1 MPSLLLAGV
10 VLVLVAGAGV
20 GSGSSGGAPTL
31 ARAGASSDYV
41 PGELIVR
48 FRSGV
53 SASERSAALSAQNA
67 RPAGGL
73 GFRMTRIKLPA
84 GTSVEQAAEE
94 LEANPDVLY
103 AEPNYLRTLSVL
115 PNDPTFGQLYG
126 LSQPSDRDIDAPS
139 AWNQTTGSSNVVV
152 AVIDS
157 GVAYG
162 HPDLNG
168 NIWTNGDETPGDN
181 DDDDGNGFDDDVR
194 GWDFVQDDATPLDFN
209 GHGTHVAGTIGAEG
223 NNGVGVTGVSWDVSV
238 MPLRAADAGG
248 SLEDA
253 DIIAAIEYACD
264 NGADVVNGS
273 FGTPSFSMAI
283 ANAVT
288 DPSCASTLFVFAA
301 GNDGWDLDT
310 NTGTDDESYPCELH
324 RAPTSAPNVL
334 CVAATGGNDTIAG
347 FSNHG
352 TSAVHLAA
360 PGVNIRSTWPAY
372 STLPGFPEGY
382 EGSSS
387 SFNSRWGDR
396 SGGPPSWNRTTLRK
410 KGGSFSLAD
419 SPTTNYP
426 NDSNRTIRRLAPLNL
441 AGRAGC
447 FVENWLRL
455 DAEFQFDFFD
465 VLAGTTTD
473 TPTLTGSWTGGT
485 GGAFLR
491 VTDDLS
497 AFDGQGTV
505 YLRFGFFSDE
515 IEVFDGAYVD
525 NTAVKCLNQ
534 GGGGSLTISGTS
546 MATPHVSGVAA
557 LLLADDPTMTVADLK
572 AALLAGVDVIGGLST
587 RVATGGRLNAAMAL
601 ELTPDDTGP
610 NTTITGGP
618 SGRTSSH
625 KAKFTFTGAGPGGRF
640 ECKHMNGPWTRC
652 SSPKKYTG
660 LGNGRHTFQVRA
672 MDMNGNV
679 DPTPAT
685 RNWRV
690 V

>member
-48 FRSGV
+48 FRSGAT
-53 SASERSAALSAQNA
+53 ASERSAALSAQGA
-67 RPAGGL
+67 RPSGGL
-73 GFRMTRIKLPA
+73 GFRMTRVKLPA

-94 LEANPDVLY
+94 LEADPDVLY

-115 PNDPTFGQLYG
+115 PNDPMFGQLYA

-139 AWNQTTGSSNVVV
+139 AWNQTTGSSNVIV

-168 NIWTNGDETPGDN
+168 NIWVNNDPPGNG
-181 DDDDGNGFDDDVR
+181 DDDGNGFVDDTF
-194 GWDFVQDDATPLDFN
+194 GWDFVQNDNAPLDFN

-223 NNGVGVTGVSWDVSV
+223 NNGVGVTGVNWDLSL

-253 DIIAAIEYACD
+253 DIIAAIQYACD

-273 FGTPSFSMAI
+273 FGSPSPSMAI
-283 ANAVT
+283 ASAVT
-288 DPSCASTLFVFAA
+288 DASCANTLFVFAA
-301 GNDGWDLDT
+301 GNEGT
-310 NTGTDDESYPCELH
+310 NLEANGAANDSFPCELH
-324 RAPTSAPNVL
+324 RAPAQGGVSAPNVL
-334 CVAATGGNDTIAG
+334 CIAATGSTDSIAG
-347 FSNHG
+347 FSNRG
-352 TSAVHLAA
+352 VTAVHLAA

-396 SGGPPSWNRTTLRK
+396 TGGPPSWNRTTLRK

-426 NDSNRTIRRLAPLNL
+426 NDASRTIRRLAPLNL

-465 VLAGTTTD
+465 VLAGTTTG
-473 TPTLTGSWTGGT
+473 TTTLIGSWTGNT
-485 GGAFLR
+485 GGSFIR

-497 AFDGQGTV
+497 AFDGQATV
-505 YLRFGFFSDE
+505 YLRFGFFSDNA
-515 IEVFDGAYVD
+515 VFFDGAYVD
-525 NTAVKCLNQ
+525 NTTVKCLNQ
-534 GGGGSLTISGTS
+534 GGGTS
-546 MATPHVSGVAA
+546 MSTPHVSGVAA

-572 AALLAGVDVIGGLST
+572 AAILGGVDVVGGLST
-587 RVATGGRLNAAMAL
+587 HVATSGRLNADRAL
-601 ELTPDDTGP
+601 GLTPDDTGP
-610 NTTITGGP
+610 NTTIASGP
-618 SGRTSSH
+618 SGRTGKH
-625 KAKFTFTGAGPGGRF
+625 KAKFAFTGSEPGVKF
-640 ECKHMNGPWTRC
+640 QCKHMNGPWTPC
-652 SSPKKYTG
+652 NSPKTYTG
-660 LGNGRHTFQVRA
+660 LGNGKHTFQVRA
-672 MDMNGNV
+672 MDTNGNV

-685 RNWRV
+685 RNWRIV
-690 V
+690 

>member
-20 GSGSSGGAPTL
+20 GSGSPGGAPTL
-31 ARAGASSDYV
+31 ARAGASHDYI

-53 SASERSAALSAQNA
+53 TASERSAALAEQGA

-73 GFRMTRIKLPA
+73 GFRMTRVKLPA
-84 GTSVEQAAEE
+84 GTSVEEAAEE
-94 LEANPDVLY
+94 LEADPDVLY

-115 PNDPTFGQLYG
+115 PDDPMFGQLYG

-162 HPDLNG
+162 HPDLDG
-168 NIWTNGDETPGDN
+168 NIWLN
-181 DDDDGNGFDDDVR
+181 DDPPGGGDDDANGYVDDTF
-194 GWDFVQDDATPLDFN
+194 GWDFVQNERTPLDFN

-223 NNGVGVTGVSWDVSV
+223 NNGVGVTGVNWDVSL
-238 MPLRAADAGG
+238 MALRAADAGG
-248 SLEDA
+248 GLEDA
-253 DIIAAIEYACD
+253 DIIEAIQYACD

-273 FGTPSFSMAI
+273 FGSPDFSMAI

-288 DPSCASTLFVFAA
+288 DPSCANTLFLFAA
-301 GNDGWDLDT
+301 GNEGWNLNT
-310 NTGTDDESYPCELH
+310 NTGVDDESYPCELH
-324 RAPTSAPNVL
+324 RAPTSAANVL
-334 CVAATGGNDTIAG
+334 CVAATGPADTIAG
-347 FSNHG
+347 FSNRG
-352 TSAVHLAA
+352 TMAVHLAA
-360 PGVNIRSTWPAY
+360 PGVNIRSTWPTY
-372 STLPGFPEGY
+372 SSLPGFPEGY

-387 SFNSRWGDR
+387 AFNSRWGNR
-396 SGGPPSWNRTTLRK
+396 TGGAPDWNRTTLRK

-426 NDSNRTIRRLAPLNL
+426 NDANRTIRRLAPLDL
-441 AGRAGC
+441 TGRAGC
-447 FVENWLRL
+447 LVESWLRL

-465 VLAGTTTD
+465 VLAGTTTG
-473 TPTLTGSWTGGT
+473 TTTLIGSWTGGT
-485 GGAFLR
+485 GGSFIR
-491 VTDDLS
+491 ITDDLS

-505 YLRFGFFSDE
+505 YLRFGFFSDNAFF
-515 IEVFDGAYVD
+515 FDGAYVD
-525 NTAVKCLNQ
+525 NTTVKCLNQ
-534 GGGGSLTISGTS
+534 GGGYMTISGTS

-572 AALLAGVDVIGGLST
+572 AAILGGVDVISGLAT
-587 RVATGGRLNAAMAL
+587 RVQTSGRLNAAMAL
-601 ELTPDDTGP
+601 GLTPDDAGP

-618 SGRTSSH
+618 SGRTGKH
-625 KAKFTFTGAGPGGRF
+625 KAKFTFTGSEPGVTF
-640 ECKHMNGPWTRC
+640 QCKHMNGPWTPC
-652 SSPKKYTG
+652 NSPKRYTG
-660 LGNGRHTFQVRA
+660 LGNGQHTFQVRA
-672 MDMNGNV
+672 MDTNGNV

-685 RNWRV
+685 RNWRIV
-690 V
+690 